1 MGILVAADDIPEF
14 RDLVCGI
21 GLAHLPALI
30 GMWLAWIIVTA
41 SDLSVPADALGREA
55 TRRYLES
62 LTSVQVSRCVIV
74 LAYLAS
80 GGSFVL
86 VVRDLFR
93 TSWIRA
99 VAIVACPLALYY
111 LGVSLLQRGIT

>member
-1 MGILVAADDIPEF
+1 LATHETPEF
-14 RDLVCGI
+14 RDLACGI

-30 GMWLAWIIVTA
+30 GMWVAWIIVMA
-41 SDLSVPADALGREA
+41 SDLSVPAGALSREA

-93 TSWIRA
+93 TSRIRA
-99 VAIVACPLALYY
+99 LAIVACPLALYY
-111 LGVSLLQRGIT
+111 LGISLLQRAIR